1 VTVYYLRELAVAAV
15 AAALAAAVLSL
26 TAASPRKGDRLAVP
40 RAVDIGPA
48 IEVVA
53 RPPAPAVVE
62 VLATP
67 PPEPPRPAPEP
78 PRPAPEPPRPTLAAA
93 RPTDICA
100 RHGGWRVVTDGG
112 RSWRCAYP
120 GGR

>member
-1 VTVYYLRELAVAAV
+1 VTVLYLRELAVAAV
-15 AAALAAAVLSL
+15 AAALAAAALSL
-26 TAASPRKGDRLAVP
+26 TAPASPRKGDRLVTP
-40 RAVDIGPA
+40 RPVDIGPA
-48 IEVVA
+48 VAVVA
-53 RPPAPAVVE
+53 RPPAEVPAPPGPALV
-62 VLATP
+62 
-67 PPEPPRPAPEP
+67 PPEPPKPAPEP
-78 PRPAPEPPRPTLAAA
+78 PRPVVAAA

>member
-1 VTVYYLRELAVAAV
+1 VTVFYLRELAVAAV

-26 TAASPRKGDRLAVP
+26 TAPASPRKADRLTVP
-40 RAVDIGPA
+40 RPVDIGPA
-48 IEVVA
+48 VEVVA

-78 PRPAPEPPRPTLAAA
+78 PRPVVAAA

-112 RSWRCAYP
+112 RSWRCAYN
-120 GGR
+120 GGGHDGR

>member
-1 VTVYYLRELAVAAV
+1 VTVFYLRELAVAAV

-26 TAASPRKGDRLAVP
+26 TAPASPRKADRLRP
-40 RAVDIGPA
+40 VDIGPA
-48 IEVVA
+48 VEVVA

-67 PPEPPRPAPEP
+67 PPEPPRSAPEP
-78 PRPAPEPPRPTLAAA
+78 PRPVVAAA

-112 RSWRCAYP
+112 RSWRCAYN
-120 GGR
+120 GGGHDGR